1 MAPRLDRSSSILI
14 VGGGTF
20 GTSAAFHLANR
31 GYKNVTVL
39 DRFPPPS
46 EIAAGNDINK
56 VIRADYPEPLYANLA
71 TESVERWS
79 DPNGLYAGLYHR
91 TGWLLAAPEN
101 GSSLSFIQGSIETA
115 RDRRHPAA
123 KFITPDEVRQTWPA
137 YCGPMEGWEVFH
149 NSSGGW
155 ADARTALKRMA
166 DAAIAK
172 GVKYLCGDTGYVK
185 QLLFDYAG
193 NCIGA
198 KSADGSANLADH
210 VILAAGAAAGHILDM
225 EGQLVAKGHTVG
237 HIQLSPEEVEK
248 YRNVPIIDHFEG
260 GIMFPPQADGI
271 IKIGAVQFVT
281 NRDPNHRGSPSLPRY
296 RCDHPL
302 DTVPKPV
309 EDRIRAWVRQLT
321 PELAQRLWFE
331 TRICWDADMPDLNF
345 LIDNHP
351 AHEGLSLAVGGSA
364 HGFKFLPV
372 IGKYI
377 VDMLEGKL
385 DAQTQQKWRWRPGLR
400 VDHIPDPHI
409 LPLIDLNGVPGWGTE
424 TAKL

>member
-1 MAPRLDRSSSILI
+1 MAPKLDRSNSILI

-20 GTSAAFHLANR
+20 GTSTAFHLAKR

-46 EIAAGNDINK
+46 ETAAANDINK
-56 VIRADYPEPLYANLA
+56 VIRADYPEPLYASLA
-71 TESVERWS
+71 TESVEQWR

-101 GSSLSFIQGSIETA
+101 GSSLPFIQGSIETA
-115 RDRRHPAA
+115 R
-123 KFITPDEVRQTWPA
+123 
-137 YCGPMEGWEVFH
+137 
-149 NSSGGW
+149 
-155 ADARTALKRMA
+155 
-166 DAAIAK
+166 
-172 GVKYLCGDTGYVK
+172 VKYLCGDAGHVK
-185 QLLFDYAG
+185 ELLFDDAG
-193 NCIGA
+193 NCLGT
-198 KSADGSANLADH
+198 KSADGSTNLADH
-210 VILAAGAAAGHILDM
+210 VILAAGAAAGSILDM

-237 HIQLSPEEVEK
+237 HIQLSPEEIEK
-248 YRNVPIIDHFEG
+248 YKNFPIIDHFEG
-260 GIMFPPQADGI
+260 GIMFPPQKDGI

-281 NRDPNHRGSPSLPRY
+281 NCDPKHKGSPSLPRY
-296 RCDHPL
+296 RCDHPH

-321 PELAQRLWFE
+321 PELAERLWFE
-331 TRICWDADMPDLNF
+331 TRICWDADMPDFNF
-345 LIDNHP
+345 LIDKHP
-351 AHEGLSLAVGGSA
+351 AHQGLSLAVGGSA

-385 DAQTQQKWRWRPGLR
+385 DAQIQQKWRWRPGLK
-400 VDHIPDPHI
+400 VGHVQDPHP
-409 LPLIDLNGVPGWGTE
+409 LPLIDLNDVPGWGAE

>member
-1 MAPRLDRSSSILI
+1 MRASVWGRSLVLESLYFSTLI

-20 GTSAAFHLANR
+20 GTSTAFHLAKR

-71 TESVERWS
+71 TESVEQWS

-91 TGWLLAAPEN
+91 TGWLLAAPSN
-101 GSSLSFIQGSIETA
+101 GSSLLFIQGSIETA
-115 RDRRHPAA
+115 RDRGHQAA
-123 KFITPDEVRQTWPA
+123 RPITPNEVRQTWPA

-166 DAAIAK
+166 HAAIAK
-172 GVKYLCGDTGYVK
+172 GVKYLCGDPGVN
-185 QLLFDYAG
+185 F
-193 NCIGA
+193 
-198 KSADGSANLADH
+198 ADH
-210 VILAAGAAAGHILDM
+210 VVLAAGAAAGSIIDM
-225 EGQLVAKGHTVG
+225 EGQLVAKGHAVG
-237 HIQLSPEEVEK
+237 HIQSSPDEVEK
-248 YRNVPIIDHFEG
+248 YKDIPIIDHFEG

-281 NRDPNHRGSPSLPRY
+281 NHDPKHRGSPSLPRY
-296 RCDHPL
+296 RCDHPD

-309 EDRIRAWVRQLT
+309 EGRIRAWVGRLT

-331 TRICWDADMPDLNF
+331 TRICWDADMPDFNF
-345 LIDNHP
+345 RIDNHP
-351 AHEGLSLAVGGSA
+351 THQGLSLAVGGSA

-385 DAQTQQKWRWRPGLR
+385 DAQTQQKWRWRPGLN
-400 VDHIPDPHI
+400 VGHVPDPHP
-409 LPLIDLNGVPGWGTE
+409 LPLIDLNDVPGWGTE